1 MQIAVDRRPTLIFVV
16 VLAALFLVMS
26 ASQKTRVLGETR
38 TILERMVMTVF
49 SPIPKAVNWSGQQI
63 SDAYHGYVDMRRSVD
78 ENLDLRRQVSQLTTE
93 RLRLVESHN
102 ETNRLRSLLSYSEQF
117 PMQTILGEVIMVNHD
132 GRFRSIVIDRGADHG
147 VSVNDAV
154 LSSAG
159 LVGRVVLTTKDLAK
173 VQLVVDT
180 NSAVGA
186 IVDRSRRQGVIRGDG
201 GGGLEMRFVPSLTD
215 IAPGDIIITGGIDGI
230 YPRGIPVGTVVTVE
244 EGKDLFKNVIA
255 RPSVDL
261 TTLEEVIILKTRKIP
276 APVLRYNP

>member
-78 ENLDLRRQVSQLTTE
+78 ENLELQRQVSQLTAE

-102 ETNRLRSLLSYSEQF
+102 EANRLRSLLSYSEQF
-117 PMQTILGEVIMVNHD
+117 PMQTILGEVIMTNHD
-132 GRFRSIVIDRGADHG
+132 GRFRSIVVDRGSDHG
-147 VSVNDAV
+147 VTVNDAV

-159 LVGRVVLTTKDLAK
+159 LVGRVVLTTNDLAK
-173 VQLVVDT
+173 IQLVVDT

-201 GGGLEMRFVPSLTD
+201 GGGLEMRFIPSLTD
-215 IAPGDIIITGGIDGI
+215 IAPGDLIITGGIDGI
-230 YPRGIPVGTVVTVE
+230 YPRGIPIGTVVKVE
-244 EGKDLFKNVIA
+244 EGKDLFKSVIA